1 MSQLVSSVLEA
12 YLFQFLNLYHMFF
25 RHNVKDIAIAIHEM
39 RLLKVYFQGVANYK
53 VNTFMWWEMLDKP
66 GIKKLGIQ
74 RGKYVNR
81 AALSTIS

>member
-1 MSQLVSSVLEA
+1 M
-12 YLFQFLNLYHMFF
+12 LF
-25 RHNVKDIAIAIHEM
+25 M

-53 VNTFMWWEMLDKP
+53 VNTFMWWEMLVKP